1 MKTNLL
7 NNFLIGLSFLPF
19 LSAGS
24 CFAQSALYTNEFELG
39 DVTLLDGPFRHAM
52 VLNDSVLLAY
62 DVNRLLQPY
71 QKQAGIKQTGAPFLN
86 WSGEIGAGL
95 DGHVGGHYL
104 SALAISYASSRDAVT
119 KTRLKANIDYM
130 LAQMKLCQD
139 VVTDSTNVMYGYVG
153 GVPSSTQVWTNFAAG
168 NFTLFNSSW
177 VPWYN
182 EHKVYAG
189 LRDAWLYLGNQQ
201 ARTMFLKLCDWGVR
215 LISKLT
221 DGQMQSMLEMEHG
234 GMNEVYA
241 DAYEMTGDTKYL
253 TAAKRFSHQ
262 TLLTNMKANSSTW
275 LDSKHANTQIPK
287 VIGFERIALLDP
299 TATDYGTASVNFWN
313 NVVGSRSLALGGNSV
328 AEYFLPA
335 ANYSKYTTEREGPES
350 CNTYNM
356 LKLSEDLFAGTQN
369 AAYADFYERAVL
381 NHILSTQ
388 HPEHGGYVYFTSA
401 RPQHYRVYSQVNQA
415 MWCCVGSGMENH
427 GKYGQFIYTHK
438 DSSALYVNLFM
449 ASQLDWKAKGLTL
462 KQETRFPY
470 EAGTKLTLGM
480 AVGKTDSFSLFI
492 RHPKWVTEA
501 GFVVTVNGVPITTV
515 SAPQSY
521 LEIKRAWKN
530 GDVIL
535 VSLPMKVA
543 VEPLQNYTN
552 YVAIT
557 YGPVLLGAKTSAKDL
572 IGLLAG
578 EDRMG
583 HVASGPLNSLT
594 SAPVLIGD
602 RTALADSVKLVSAD
616 SLIFK
621 INGFYNNAKFNSL
634 RLQPFYTIHDSRYMM
649 YWWQLTAAQ
658 YTTIKVSV
666 DAEEAKVL
674 ELDRR
679 TLDFV
684 SPGQQ
689 QSEADH
695 FMKTESSTTG
705 VYNAEPYRDAVN
717 GGAFSYRMKTNGVSD
732 SVSLMVRYWG
742 NETGNRTFDVLIDK
756 DTLTKINIA
765 NKWKMSMFVNVE
777 YPIPSS
783 MLVGKDSVRVTFD
796 ARTGNAAGGV
806 FYLRLLSSARTI
818 TAKPYV
824 FNAKEWTT
832 CDVNRAPLTAF
843 TYDSIGNTFTI
854 KKSGLNNLAMRLL
867 PTKTDYYNI
876 TNNKIYFLIKGKYL
890 KTGSSDSYIWWF
902 NGYNNGSSIPPSII
916 VNGSNS
922 ETFMLWHIPS
932 QSALSYFMDY
942 SQPFITLTHKGT
954 FNIQAIGL
962 TSSATDYAST
972 FSDVNYYSAEE
983 AAAKYPE
990 LAVTLGVPTSLK
1002 QVKFALDGITVVTN
1016 GNGELLLNAHRRQL
1030 VQIFD
1035 LLGRPIKSFVLEN
1048 GQNRTLS
1055 LRPGFYLV
1063 NGRKVLIN

>member
-1 MKTNLL
+1 MKTNLFKKSVL
-7 NNFLIGLSFLPF
+7 GLAFLTVWS
-19 LSAGS
+19 SGS
-24 CFAQSALYTNEFELG
+24 CFAQSALYPNEFELG

-62 DVNRLLQPY
+62 DVNRLLQPF
-71 QKQAGIKQTGAPFLN
+71 QKQAGIKQTGAPFTN
-86 WSGEIGAGL
+86 WSGEIGSGL

-104 SALAISYASSRDAVT
+104 SALAISYASSRDAAT
-119 KTRLKANIDYM
+119 KARLKSTAEYM
-130 LAQMKLCQD
+130 LAQLKLCQD
-139 VVTDSTNVMYGYVG
+139 VVTDSTNAMYGYVG
-153 GVPSSTQVWTNFAAG
+153 GVPSSTQVWTTFAAG

-182 EHKVYAG
+182 EHKIYAG
-189 LRDAWLYLGNQQ
+189 LRDAWLYMGNQQ
-201 ARTMFLKLCDWGVR
+201 AKTMFLKLCDWGVR
-215 LISKLT
+215 LISKLS
-221 DGQMQSMLEMEHG
+221 DGQMQTILEIEHG

-241 DAYEMTGDTKYL
+241 DAYEMTGNAKYL

-299 TATDYGTASVNFWN
+299 TATDYGTAAVNFWN

-335 ANYSKYTTEREGPES
+335 ASYSKYTTEREGPES

-356 LKLSEDLFAGTQN
+356 LKLSEDLFAANPN
-369 AAYADFYERAVL
+369 AAYSDFFERAVL

-388 HPEHGGYVYFTSA
+388 HPENGGYVYFTSA

-438 DSSALYVNLFM
+438 DSTSLYVNLFI
-449 ASQLDWKAKGLTL
+449 ASQLNWKANGVVL

-470 EAGTKLTLGM
+470 EPGTNLTLSM
-480 AVGKTDSFSLFI
+480 ADGRTDSFSLFI

-501 GFVVTVNGVPITTV
+501 GFVVTVNGVPVTTV

-521 LEIKRAWKN
+521 LELKRSWKN
-530 GDVIL
+530 GDVIQ

-552 YVAIT
+552 YVALT
-557 YGPVLLGAKTSAKDL
+557 YGPVLLGAKTGSKDL

-583 HVASGPLNSLT
+583 HVASGPLVSLS
-594 SAPVLIGD
+594 SAPVLVGD
-602 RTALADSVKLVSAD
+602 RTGLADSVKLLNQD

-658 YTTIKVSV
+658 YTTIKASV

-705 VYNAEPYRDAVN
+705 VYNAEAYRDAVN
-717 GGAFSYRMKTNGVSD
+717 GGSFSYRMKTNGVSD

-742 NETGNRTFDVLIDK
+742 NETGNRKFDLLIDK
-756 DTLTKINIA
+756 DTVTGINIA
-765 NKWKMSMFVNVE
+765 NKWKIALFVNVE
-777 YPIPSS
+777 YPIPAS

-796 ARTGNAAGGV
+796 ARSGNVAGGV
-806 FYLRLLSSARTI
+806 YYLRLLSNARTI
-818 TAKPYV
+818 TAKPYAFV
-824 FNAKEWTT
+824 AKEYGV
-832 CDVNRAPLTAF
+832 CDAARAPLTAF
-843 TYDSIGNTFTI
+843 TYDTIANTFTI
-854 KKSGLNNLAMRLL
+854 KKSGLNNLAFRLA
-867 PTKTDYYNI
+867 PTRTDYYNI
-876 TNNKIYFLIKGKYL
+876 TNNKVYFLVKGKYL
-890 KTGSSDSYIWWF
+890 KSGSSDSFIWWF
-902 NGYNNGSSIPPSII
+902 NGYNCGSVAPSLI

-922 ETFMLWHIPS
+922 ETYMLWHIPS
-932 QSALSYFMDY
+932 QSTLTNFMDY
-942 SQPFITLTHKGT
+942 SQPYITLTHKGS
-954 FNIQAIGL
+954 FFIQAIGL
-962 TSSATDYAST
+962 TSSATDNAST

-983 AAAKYPE
+983 IVAKYPE
-990 LAVTLGVPTSLK
+990 TATALGFPTALK
-1002 QVKFALDGITVVTN
+1002 HVKLVLDGITVIS
-1016 GNGELLLNAHRRQL
+1016 GSNGELLLNAHKQQM
-1030 VQIFD
+1030 VHIYD
-1035 LLGRPIKSFVLEN
+1035 LLGRPIKSFIMEE
-1048 GQNRTLS
+1048 GQSRTLT
-1055 LRPGFYLV
+1055 LRPGCYLI
-1063 NGRKVLIN
+1063 NGRKVMIK

>member
-1 MKTNLL
+1 MHSFQKA
-7 NNFLIGLSFLPF
+7 IVGLSLFSI
-19 LSAGS
+19 LSTV
-24 CFAQSALYTNEFELG
+24 CFAQSSLYPNEFELSE
-39 DVTLLDGPFRHAM
+39 VTLLDGPFRHAM
-52 VLNDSVLLAY
+52 ELNDSVLLAY
-62 DVNRLLQPY
+62 DVDRLLQPF
-71 QKQAGIKQTGAPFLN
+71 QKQAGIKQTGAPFIN

-104 SALAISYASSRDAVT
+104 SALAMSYASSRNSET
-119 KTRLKANIDYM
+119 KAKLKARADYM
-130 LAQMKLCQD
+130 LSQLKLCQD

-153 GVPSSTQVWTNFAAG
+153 GVPSSTQVWSSFATG
-168 NFTLFNSSW
+168 NFTLYNSSW

-182 EHKVYAG
+182 EHKIFAG
-189 LRDAWLYLGNQQ
+189 LRDAWLYMGNQQ
-201 ARTMFLKLCDWGVR
+201 AKTMFLKLCDWGVG
-215 LISKLT
+215 LISKLS
-221 DGQMQSMLEMEHG
+221 DGSMQTMLDKEHG

-241 DAYEMTGDTKYL
+241 DAYEMTGAAKYL

-262 TLLTNMKANSSTW
+262 TLLTNMKANSSTF

-299 TATDYGTASVNFWN
+299 TATDYATASVNFWN
-313 NVVGSRSLALGGNSV
+313 NVVNNRSLALGGNSV

-369 AAYADFYERAVL
+369 AAYVDFYERAVL

-462 KQETRFPY
+462 RQETRFPY
-470 EAGTKLTLGM
+470 EAATKLTLTL
-480 AVGKTDSFSLFI
+480 AEGKTDSFSMFI
-492 RHPKWVTEA
+492 RHPKWVSQS
-501 GFVVTVNGVPITTV
+501 GFVVSVNGVPVSTV

-521 LEIKRAWKN
+521 LELKRSWKN
-530 GDVIL
+530 GDVVT
-535 VSLPMKVA
+535 VSLPMKVG

-552 YVAIT
+552 YVALT
-557 YGPVLLGAKTSAKDL
+557 YGPVLLGAKTGANDL

-578 EDRMG
+578 EERMG
-583 HVASGPLNSLT
+583 HVATGPLNSLT
-594 SAPVLIGD
+594 AAPVLVGD
-602 RTALADSVKLVSAD
+602 RASLADSVKLVNAD
-616 SLIFK
+616 SLLFK
-621 INGFYNNAKFNSL
+621 INGFYNNAKFQAL
-634 RLQPFYTIHDSRYMM
+634 RLQPFYTIHDARYMM

-658 YTTIKVSV
+658 YSTIKASV

-695 FMKTESSTTG
+695 FMKTENASTG
-705 VYNAEPYRDAVN
+705 VYNAEAYRDAAQ
-717 GGAFSYRMKTNGVSD
+717 GGAFSYRMKTKGVSD

-742 NETGNRTFDVLIDK
+742 NETGNRSFDLLIDK
-756 DTLTKINIA
+756 DTVTGINLA
-765 NKWKMSMFVNVE
+765 NKWKFASFVNVE
-777 YPIPSS
+777 YPIPAR
-783 MLVGKDSVRVTFD
+783 MLVGKDSIRVTFD
-796 ARTGNAAGGV
+796 ARSGNVAGGV
-806 FYLRLLSSARTI
+806 YYLRLLSGSRTI

-824 FNAKEWTT
+824 FNAKEYGV
-832 CDVNRAPLTAF
+832 CDANRAPLTAF
-843 TYDSIGNTFTI
+843 TYDTVANTFTI
-854 KKSGLNNLAMRLL
+854 KKSGLNNLAFRLA

-876 TNNKIYFLIKGKYL
+876 SNNKTYFLIKGKYL
-890 KTGSSDSYIWWF
+890 KTGASDSYIWWF
-902 NGYNNGSSIPPSII
+902 NGYNNGGSIPPSLI

-922 ETFMLWHIPS
+922 ETYLLWHIPS
-932 QSALSYFMDY
+932 QTGLSYFMDY
-942 SQPFITLTHKGT
+942 AQPYITLTHKGT
-954 FNIQAIGL
+954 FFIQAIGL
-962 TSSATDYAST
+962 TTSATDFATT

-990 LAVTLGVPTSLK
+990 VATALGLPTAVKPLR
-1002 QVKFALDGITVVTN
+1002 QVLDGITAISG
-1016 GNGELLLNAHRRQL
+1016 GNGALLLSAHRQQL
-1030 VQIFD
+1030 VHLYDI
-1035 LLGRPIKSFVLEN
+1035 LGRPIKSFVLEA
-1048 GQNRTLS
+1048 GESRTLT
-1055 LRPGFYLV
+1055 LRPGFYLI
-1063 NGRKVLIN
+1063 NGRKFLIN

>member
-1 MKTNLL
+1 MYT
-7 NNFLIGLSFLPF
+7 FLKSLCLAAILFT
-19 LSAGS
+19 GS
-24 CFAQSALYTNEFELG
+24 IFVGRAQTALYPNEFELG

-62 DVNRLLQPY
+62 DVDRLLQPF
-71 QKQAGIKQTGAPFLN
+71 QKQAGIQQTGAPFVN

-104 SALAISYASSRDAVT
+104 SALAMSYASSRDAST
-119 KTRLKANIDYM
+119 KVRLKNRIDYM
-130 LAQMKLCQD
+130 LSQLKRCQD

-153 GVPSSTQVWTNFAAG
+153 GVPSSSSVWTTFAAG
-168 NFTLFNSSW
+168 NFTLYNNSW

-182 EHKVYAG
+182 EHKIYAG
-189 LRDAWLYLGNQQ
+189 LRDAWLYLGNEQ
-201 ARTMFLKLCDWGVR
+201 ARGMFLKLCDWGVR

-221 DGQMQSMLEMEHG
+221 DAQMQAMLDKEHG

-241 DAYEMTGDTKYL
+241 DAYQMTGAAKYL

-262 TLLTNMKANSSTW
+262 VLLTNMKAGSSTY

-299 TATDYGTASVNFWN
+299 TASDYATASQYFWN
-313 NVVGSRSLALGGNSV
+313 NVANSRSLALGGNSV

-335 ANYSKYTTEREGPES
+335 ASYSKYTTEREGPES

-356 LKLSEDLFAGTQN
+356 LKLSEDLFAANPN
-369 AAYADFYERAVL
+369 ATYADFYERAVL

-438 DSSALYVNLFM
+438 DSSALYVNLFL
-449 ASQLDWKAKGLTL
+449 ASQLDWKARGLTL

-470 EAGTKLTLGM
+470 EAGTKLTLTMPDGR
-480 AVGKTDSFSLFI
+480 TDSFSLFI
-492 RHPKWVTEA
+492 RHPKWVSES
-501 GFVVTVNGVPITTV
+501 GFVVAVNGEAVTTV

-521 LEIKRAWKN
+521 LELKRTWKS
-530 GDVIL
+530 GDVIT
-535 VSLPMKVA
+535 VSLPMKVSI
-543 VEPLQNYTN
+543 EPLQNYTQ
-552 YVAIT
+552 YVAIN
-557 YGPVLLGAKTSAKDL
+557 YGPILLGAKTGAKDL

-602 RTALADSVKLVSAD
+602 RTALVDSVKLVNPD
-616 SLIFK
+616 SLVFK

-649 YWWQLTAAQ
+649 YWWQLTSAQ
-658 YTTIKVSV
+658 YGTIKASV
-666 DAEEAKVL
+666 DAEEAKLL

-684 SPGQQ
+684 GPGQQ

-695 FMKTESSTTG
+695 YMKTQNATSG
-705 VYNAEPYRDAVN
+705 VYNAEYYRDAVN
-717 GGAFSYRMKTNGVSD
+717 GGSFSYRMKTAGVSD
-732 SVSLMVRYWG
+732 SVSLMVRFWG
-742 NETGNRTFDVLIDK
+742 NETGNRTFDLLIDK
-756 DTLTKINIA
+756 DTITRINIA
-765 NKWKMSMFVNVE
+765 NKWKLASFVNVE
-777 YPIPSS
+777 YPIPAKY
-783 MLVGKDSVRVTFD
+783 LAGKDSIRVTFD
-796 ARTGNAAGGV
+796 ASSGNVAGGV
-806 FYLRLLSSARTI
+806 YYLRLLSSARLVT
-818 TAKPYV
+818 TKPYAFV
-824 FNAKEWTT
+824 AKEYST
-832 CDVNRAPLTAF
+832 CDVNRVAATAF
-843 TYDSIGNTFTI
+843 TYDTLANTFTI
-854 KKSGLNNLAMRLL
+854 KKSGLNNLAFRLI

-876 TNNKIYFLIKGKYL
+876 TNNKTYFLVKGKYL

-902 NGYNNGSSIPPSII
+902 NGFNSGSVAPSLV

-922 ETFMLWHIPS
+922 ETYLLWHIPS
-932 QSALSYFMDY
+932 QTTLSNFMDY
-942 SQPFITLTHKGT
+942 SQPLITLTHKGT
-954 FNIQAIGL
+954 FFIQAVGL
-962 TSSATDYAST
+962 TSSAADYATT

-990 LAVTLGVPTSLK
+990 VATALGLPVGLKRVRLSMDGVTAIS
-1002 QVKFALDGITVVTN
+1002 N
-1016 GNGELLLNAHRRQL
+1016 SNGELTLTAHRNQMVNL
-1030 VQIFD
+1030 YDI
-1035 LLGRPIKSFVLEN
+1035 LGRPIKSIRMNE
-1048 GQNRTLS
+1048 GETRTLS
-1055 LRPGFYLV
+1055 LRPGYYLL